1 MESEEDWKRKI
12 KRKRRSKAWHKSDLE
27 PEESFE
33 EKLDLIHGLCPHF
46 TLAALKVSWL
56 PGPQA
61 PSQPILLK

>member
-46 TLAALKVSWL
+46 TLAALKVS
-56 PGPQA
+56 
-61 PSQPILLK
+61 